1 MKRYQSLKSYFN
13 DKTSY
18 DNVMNIMNDV
28 KENRELR
35 KFFKG
40 VILCCLEAQ
49 EKSKKDEHKWM
60 TPDQYF
66 TPYDYKAPYWADQYN
81 LDRLKYQYSQY
92 KKDNNSYVV
101 FGKNVRKFIETM
113 I

>member
-49 EKSKKDEHKWM
+49 KESEKIRHAWM

-66 TPYDYKAPYWADQYN
+66 TPYAYKAPYWADQYN
-81 LDRLKYQYSQY
+81 LDRLKCQYLQY
-92 KKDNNSYVV
+92 KKHNNCYVV

>member
-28 KENRELR
+28 KKNRELR

-49 EKSKKDEHKWM
+49 EKSKKIGHQWM

-66 TPYDYKAPYWADQYN
+66 TPDDYKQPYWADKYDIN
-81 LDRLKYQYSQY
+81 RLKRQYFNY
-92 KKDNNSYVV
+92 KENNNCYVV

>member
-49 EKSKKDEHKWM
+49 EKSKKNEHTWM

-66 TPYDYKAPYWADQYN
+66 TPYDYKAPHWADKYDIN
-81 LDRLKYQYSQY
+81 RLKEQYLQY
-92 KKDNNSYVV
+92 KEHNNCYVS